1 MASSPPIDPD
11 PSASPPGE
19 TSTSAEV
26 GDTGPDAARD
36 HGPDQSQADEPS
48 RSGASSVAAGIFSSR
63 ITGLI
68 RERVVAH
75 FFGVGAV
82 ADVWAVVFRVPN
94 ILQNLLGEGTISAAF
109 IPTYSRLIDD
119 GRHEDAGRFAGAIF
133 GLLLAVAAAISIA
146 GILLAGPIVA
156 ISAPGFL
163 NDAAQVAAGTLSV
176 DRYALS
182 VQALRIT
189 FPMTGVLVL
198 AAWALGVLN
207 SHRRF
212 FVPYVAPVLWNV
224 ATIACLA
231 GGALYWTGSVAG
243 TGVLDAGPSD
253 VDTLSRLLLAGCGGA
268 LLGGVLQFGVQL
280 PFVAQQ
286 IRGFEWSLSMD
297 VVGVRDAVRAVG
309 PVIAGR
315 GVAQVSA
322 FLDQFLASVLLAAG
336 ALSGLRFALLLYML
350 PISLFGIS
358 VTAAELP
365 ELSRLGSDRAGEP
378 PADAERVGNETSPQ
392 KRSTNPVGDANATET
407 SNAAAGDSDAGG
419 PAAGDSDAGGPA
431 AGDSDAGGPAAG
443 DSDAGGPAAGDPV
456 DAFVERLR
464 RSLGQLAF
472 LTVPTVVGYGVF
484 GYLLVGA
491 LLRTGQFGVQDQ
503 WLVYLTLVTYSA
515 GILATAMSRLLQNAF
530 YAINDTSTPAR
541 LAVVRVAISTAVAIP
556 MMLLLRGTSV
566 GEVVGQ
572 SFGSTILFLGVLGL
586 GIGASAG
593 AWVELTALLRAL
605 RRSVPAVQVPWS
617 SIGRM
622 ALLSVVTALPAL
634 GLWAALPG
642 GSMLLLA
649 PAVGGAFAAAYL
661 GAAYLLDLPE
671 LRPWIQRFRRA

>member
-1 MASSPPIDPD
+1 MASSPPSDPD
-11 PSASPPGE
+11 PAASPSGE
-19 TSTSAEV
+19 GPAPPDV
-26 GDTGPDAARD
+26 GAAGPEAAGEDGPDPS
-36 HGPDQSQADEPS
+36 GADEPS
-48 RSGASSVAAGIFSSR
+48 QSGASSVAAGVFSSR

-109 IPTYSRLIDD
+109 IPTYSRLIHD

-133 GLLLAVAAAISIA
+133 SLLLTVAAAISVA

-198 AAWALGVLN
+198 AAWALGILN

-231 GGALYWTGSVAG
+231 GGALYWTGSIAG
-243 TGVLDAGPSD
+243 TDLLGTRPSD
-253 VDTLSRLLLAGCGGA
+253 IDTLSRLLLAGCGGA

-280 PFVAQQ
+280 PFVARQ
-286 IRGFEWSLSMD
+286 IQGFEWSLSMD

-365 ELSRLGSDRAGEP
+365 ELSRLGADPAEGSP
-378 PADAERVGNETSPQ
+378 PDDAERIANEPSPE
-392 KRSTNPVGDANATET
+392 KRSTNLEGDTDATET
-407 SNAAAGDSDAGG
+407 SNAAAGDPD
-419 PAAGDSDAGGPA
+419 
-431 AGDSDAGGPAAG
+431 
-443 DSDAGGPAAGDPV
+443 AGDPDAGDPDAGDPDAGNSV
-456 DAFVERLR
+456 DAFVKRLR

-503 WLVYLTLVTYSA
+503 WLVYLTLVTYSV
-515 GILATAMSRLLQNAF
+515 GILATAISRLLQNAF

-541 LAVVRVAISTAVAIP
+541 LAVVRVAVSTVVAIP
-556 MMLLLRGTSV
+556 MMLLLRGYSV

-572 SFGSTILFLGVLGL
+572 SFGGTILFLGVLGL
-586 GIGASAG
+586 GVGASAG

-642 GSMLLLA
+642 GPMLLLA

>member
-163 NDAAQVAAGTLSV
+163 NDATQVAAGTLSV

-431 AGDSDAGGPAAG
+431 AGD
-443 DSDAGGPAAGDPV
+443 PV

>member
-1 MASSPPIDPD
+1 MASSPSSDPD
-11 PSASPPGE
+11 PAASPSGGGPAPPDVGAAGPEAAGE
-19 TSTSAEV
+19 
-26 GDTGPDAARD
+26 DGPDPS
-36 HGPDQSQADEPS
+36 GADEPS
-48 RSGASSVAAGIFSSR
+48 QSGASSVAAGVFSSR

-109 IPTYSRLIDD
+109 IPTYSRLIHD

-133 GLLLAVAAAISIA
+133 SLLLTVAAAISVA

-198 AAWALGVLN
+198 AAWALGILN

-231 GGALYWTGSVAG
+231 GGALYWTGSIAG
-243 TGVLDAGPSD
+243 TDLLGTRPSD
-253 VDTLSRLLLAGCGGA
+253 IDTLSRLLLAGCGGA

-280 PFVAQQ
+280 PFVARQ
-286 IRGFEWSLSMD
+286 IQGFEWSLSMD

-365 ELSRLGSDRAGEP
+365 ELSRLGADPAEGSP
-378 PADAERVGNETSPQ
+378 PDDAERIANEPSPE
-392 KRSTNPVGDANATET
+392 KRSTNPEGDADATET
-407 SNAAAGDSDAGG
+407 PNAAAGD
-419 PAAGDSDAGGPA
+419 
-431 AGDSDAGGPAAG
+431 
-443 DSDAGGPAAGDPV
+443 PAAGDPAAGDPAAGDPDAGNSV
-456 DAFVERLR
+456 DAFVKRLR

-503 WLVYLTLVTYSA
+503 WLVYLTLVTYSV
-515 GILATAMSRLLQNAF
+515 GILATAISRLLQNAF

-541 LAVVRVAISTAVAIP
+541 LAVVRVAVSTVVAIP
-556 MMLLLRGTSV
+556 MMLLLRGYSV

-572 SFGSTILFLGVLGL
+572 SFGGTILFLGVLGL
-586 GIGASAG
+586 GVGASAG

-642 GSMLLLA
+642 GPMLLLA

>member
-1 MASSPPIDPD
+1 MASSPPSDPD
-11 PSASPPGE
+11 PAASPSGE
-19 TSTSAEV
+19 GPAPPDV
-26 GDTGPDAARD
+26 GAAGPEAAGEDGPDSS
-36 HGPDQSQADEPS
+36 GADEPS
-48 RSGASSVAAGIFSSR
+48 QSGASSVAAGVFSSR

-109 IPTYSRLIDD
+109 IPTYSRLIHD

-133 GLLLAVAAAISIA
+133 SLLLTVAAAISIA

-198 AAWALGVLN
+198 AAWALGILN

-231 GGALYWTGSVAG
+231 GGALYWTGSIAG
-243 TGVLDAGPSD
+243 TDLLGTRPSD
-253 VDTLSRLLLAGCGGA
+253 IDTLSRLLLAGCGGA

-280 PFVAQQ
+280 PFVARQ
-286 IRGFEWSLSMD
+286 IQGFEWSLSMD

-365 ELSRLGSDRAGEP
+365 ELSRLGADPAEGSP
-378 PADAERVGNETSPQ
+378 PDDAERIASEPSPE
-392 KRSTNPVGDANATET
+392 KRSTNLEGDTDATET
-407 SNAAAGDSDAGG
+407 SNAAAGDPD
-419 PAAGDSDAGGPA
+419 
-431 AGDSDAGGPAAG
+431 
-443 DSDAGGPAAGDPV
+443 AGDPDAGDPDAGDPDAGNSV
-456 DAFVERLR
+456 DAFVKRLR

-503 WLVYLTLVTYSA
+503 WLVYLTLVTYSV
-515 GILATAMSRLLQNAF
+515 GILATAISRLLQNAF

-541 LAVVRVAISTAVAIP
+541 LAVVRVAVSTVVAIP
-556 MMLLLRGTSV
+556 MMLLLRGYSV

-572 SFGSTILFLGVLGL
+572 SFGGTILFLGVLGL
-586 GIGASAG
+586 GVGASAG

-642 GSMLLLA
+642 GPMLLLA

>member
-19 TSTSAEV
+19 TSMSPEV
-26 GDTGPDAARD
+26 GDMGPDAAGEDGSNR
-36 HGPDQSQADEPS
+36 SEASASS

-133 GLLLAVAAAISIA
+133 SLLLAVAAAISIA

-163 NDAAQVAAGTLSV
+163 NDAAQVTAGTLSV

-231 GGALYWTGSVAG
+231 GGALYWTGSIAG
-243 TGVLDAGPSD
+243 TDLLGTRPSD

-365 ELSRLGSDRAGEP
+365 ELSRLGADPAEGSP
-378 PADAERVGNETSPQ
+378 PDDAERIANETSPE
-392 KRSTNPVGDANATET
+392 KRSTNPEGDADATET
-407 SNAAAGDSDAGG
+407 SNAAAGDSDAG
-419 PAAGDSDAGGPA
+419 DH
-431 AGDSDAGGPAAG
+431 
-443 DSDAGGPAAGDPV
+443 AAGDPV

-472 LTVPTVVGYGVF
+472 LTVPTVIGYGVF

-503 WLVYLTLVTYSA
+503 WLVYLTLVTYSV

-541 LAVVRVAISTAVAIP
+541 LAVVRVAVSTAVAIP
-556 MMLLLRGTSV
+556 MMYLLRGYSV

-572 SFGSTILFLGVLGL
+572 SFGGTTLFLGVLGL

-605 RRSVPAVQVPWS
+605 RRSVPAVRVPWS
-617 SIGRM
+617 SIGWM
-622 ALLSVVTALPAL
+622 ALLSALAALPAL
-634 GLWAALPG
+634 GLWVALPG
-642 GSMLLLA
+642 GPMLLLA

-661 GAAYLLDLPE
+661 GAASLLDLPE
-671 LRPWIQRFRRA
+671 LRPWIQRFRRP

>member
-431 AGDSDAGGPAAG
+431 AGD
-443 DSDAGGPAAGDPV
+443 PV

>member
-1 MASSPPIDPD
+1 
-11 PSASPPGE
+11 
-19 TSTSAEV
+19 
-26 GDTGPDAARD
+26 
-36 HGPDQSQADEPS
+36 
-48 RSGASSVAAGIFSSR
+48 
-63 ITGLI
+63 
-68 RERVVAH
+68 
-75 FFGVGAV
+75 
-82 ADVWAVVFRVPN
+82 
-94 ILQNLLGEGTISAAF
+94 
-109 IPTYSRLIDD
+109 
-119 GRHEDAGRFAGAIF
+119 
-133 GLLLAVAAAISIA
+133 
-146 GILLAGPIVA
+146 
-156 ISAPGFL
+156 
-163 NDAAQVAAGTLSV
+163 
-176 DRYALS
+176 
-182 VQALRIT
+182 
-189 FPMTGVLVL
+189 
-198 AAWALGVLN
+198 
-207 SHRRF
+207 
-212 FVPYVAPVLWNV
+212 
-224 ATIACLA
+224 
-231 GGALYWTGSVAG
+231 
-243 TGVLDAGPSD
+243 
-253 VDTLSRLLLAGCGGA
+253 
-268 LLGGVLQFGVQL
+268 
-280 PFVAQQ
+280 
-286 IRGFEWSLSMD
+286 
-297 VVGVRDAVRAVG
+297 
-309 PVIAGR
+309 
-315 GVAQVSA
+315 
-322 FLDQFLASVLLAAG
+322 
-336 ALSGLRFALLLYML
+336 
-350 PISLFGIS
+350 
-358 VTAAELP
+358 
-365 ELSRLGSDRAGEP
+365 
-378 PADAERVGNETSPQ
+378 
-392 KRSTNPVGDANATET
+392 VGDANATET
-407 SNAAAGDSDAGG
+407 SNA
-419 PAAGDSDAGGPA
+419 
-431 AGDSDAGGPAAG
+431 AAG